1 MWKEIGKSAWHV
13 LQCWSHSGY
22 LCKSQKDSL
31 TLCGRRTTQTVCLQI
46 NELGP
51 GSPIQLPSDPYPL
64 KIWAAISNWFASPFF
79 IPPTSSNVSPPF
91 FFNVPLRLQC
101 PWACSS
107 EGENVN
113 ITAQLSLWGDLL
125 HLKEQSVRC
134 LLYLTLQWKSVTKEY
149 SLND

>member
-22 LCKSQKDSL
+22 LCKSQKTSL

-64 KIWAAISNWFASPFF
+64 KIWAAISNWFASPFL

-91 FFNVPLRLQC
+91 FFR
-101 PWACSS
+101 CSF
-107 EGENVN
+107 EV
-113 ITAQLSLWGDLL
+113 AMPLSLL
-125 HLKEQSVRC
+125 VRGWKRK
-134 LLYLTLQWKSVTKEY
+134 YNSTVVSMRRFIALTGAECTMLALPHFAIKKCRKRVFP
-149 SLND
+149 